1 VPPRTGPARPGS
13 VQTFTVLAEKLMSSN
28 SISVNELSLIAPL
41 KNSWTQREWLLLLGL
56 LAVTFGLYFQTHRFD
71 FI

>member
-1 VPPRTGPARPGS
+1 
-13 VQTFTVLAEKLMSSN
+13 MSSN